1 MKCNN
6 YHSSYAF
13 LNDKPISINDY
24 IKKSK
29 PTNIKCCHNHLLS
42 FANNH
47 FIHKFNNDIDENDIH
62 SHWHK
67 EWQSYFP
74 YIEITYIRD
83 DIRQIKTRRADIVL
97 PKTKYNIEIQHS
109 KISKIEV
116 CQRKADYLIHNR
128 EIIWIIN
135 GSSEGILNIFV
146 INENGNDNDNENE
159 NENDEIRFIIEF
171 NDTNKWMYESF
182 KSYEY
187 IFIDYNNYIYK
198 LNPKVVK
205 NNMIDVIRLNRK
217 IFIKNLQDGVFT
229 IKKEVIKQ
237 SNLYIKQQGAGN
249 GKTFGLIQ
257 NLKNKNFSHYDYFII
272 VSKQHSAKTIIYNE
286 FISQLNNGNLNEL
299 ELINDEKEH
308 YADKKYQISFRNK
321 ITHKISHILIS
332 TIDSFMYKLGDKNNT
347 HINKFEGIVKSLCD
361 DCINE
366 DFTNMT
372 FIKYN
377 ANNFNLNKKLCL
389 FIDETQD
396 LSKDYGD
403 AIIRIIKDKYI
414 DAYIVGD
421 ALQSISIDNNA
432 FVYLNSLNSLKN
444 INIIKFNKVNI
455 VRRFNSKQLIAI
467 INDIIPF
474 ANYSLPPISSYCD
487 NGNDNDNDDFE
498 IIDGKKY
505 KNYKSTEHNFD
516 NINDNLDMIMEKYKY
531 EVETNNYKPE
541 DFLIITPFTS
551 NNPLI
556 SILETR
562 IQLYWLR
569 KENPKEYRNYAIF
582 HKSESGSSINLTE
595 SNNATRLVSIHTS
608 KGDGRNIVFV
618 IGLNKNSL
626 LKFSKKPDNI
636 IYDSLIHVALTR
648 MKKKLYFFIDDEHDC
663 IARKIKTILNNYYL
677 RTSNKKAMK
686 PNIFNI
692 SKFLKINKTV
702 NDTYLKLLDLI
713 INKTI
718 YSNYLNLIN
727 INNKVVDITHHY
739 LRYASMRILL
749 IIKTFKLDSDKHQ
762 IRAQILGIKNKT
774 IFSVD
779 NWKDYSNYFIKIDNN
794 NDKYKTYDICLLELA
809 KTTEYQKYFNIIQN
823 FSYNIKSKI
832 KTFAKYNYLC
842 PYECMILNYILEFV
856 KNGPYSNISII
867 ELYNITNIYYKAYTP
882 NILGHSNCKCNELFN
897 YNNDNDNG
905 NGNDNNNLHKY
916 LLNHYEYINNVGVVY
931 DKFLNDFPNVNWLL
945 THTIKYS
952 GNTNEFILN
961 KIFDFIGYDDNNVYI
976 IYLKPQI
983 NELNYNEILLSSII
997 DTFIINSYNEGDDND
1012 NDNEDDDNDYHNEGK
1027 NIINKNKERFKDKN
1041 IFTIIFSLN
1050 TDNYIKLDWGNLI
1063 KDNNNKLKKLFI
1075 EDIINTYINDEIYY
1089 YYRYFRN
1096 KYEDYKIIPEILKD
1110 INNNKNK
1117 ETFPDFILTFFNN
1130 MKTIIIR
1137 YKKDTFENYDYIYYF
1152 NDKLK
1157 EVLKEQLYY
1166 YFNVE
1171 EY

>member
-13 LNDKPISINDY
+13 LNDKPISVNDY

-29 PTNIKCCHNHLLS
+29 PINIKCCHNHPLI
-42 FANNH
+42 FVNNKH
-47 FIHKFNNDIDENDIH
+47 FIHKFNDDLDPNDIH
-62 SHWHK
+62 SLWHK

-74 YIEITYIRD
+74 YIEITYIKD
-83 DIRQIKTRRADIVL
+83 DLRQIKTRRADIVL

-109 KISKIEV
+109 KISKLEV
-116 CQRKADYLIHNR
+116 YQRKCDYLIHNR
-128 EIIWIIN
+128 DIIWIIN
-135 GSSEGILNIFV
+135 GSSEGSLNIIV
-146 INENGNDNDNENE
+146 INDNDND
-159 NENDEIRFIIEF
+159 NDESRFIIEF
-171 NDTNKWMYESF
+171 NDSNKWMYESF
-182 KSYEY
+182 INYEY
-187 IFIDYNNYIYK
+187 IFIDYDNYIYK
-198 LNPKVVK
+198 FNPKIVK

-217 IFIKNLQDGVFT
+217 EFIKNLQDGIFT
-229 IKKEVIKQ
+229 IKKEIIKQ

-308 YADKKYQISFRNK
+308 YTDKKYQISFKNK
-321 ITHKISHILIS
+321 ITGKISYILIS
-332 TIDSFMYKLGDKNNT
+332 TIDSLMYKLGDKNNT

-372 FIKYN
+372 FIKYYK
-377 ANNFNLNKKLCL
+377 NNFSLNKKLCL

-444 INIIKFNKVNI
+444 INIIKFDKLNI
-455 VRRFNSKQLIAI
+455 VRRFNSKQLIEI
-467 INDIIPF
+467 INNIIPF
-474 ANYSLPPISSYCD
+474 SNYSLPLISSYD
-487 NGNDNDNDDFE
+487 NNNNNNNDNDNNDFE

-505 KNYKSTEHNFD
+505 KNYKSEEENFD
-516 NINDNLDMIMEKYKY
+516 NINYNLNMIMDKYKY
-531 EVETNNYKPE
+531 EVEINNYKPE

-551 NNPLI
+551 NNPII

-569 KENPKEYRNYAIF
+569 KENPEEYKNYAIF
-582 HKSESGSSINLTE
+582 HKSECGSSINLTD
-595 SNNATRLVSIHTS
+595 SNDATRLVSIHTS

-626 LKFSKKPDNI
+626 LKFSTKPDNI

-648 MKKKLYFFIDDEHDC
+648 MKKKLYFFIDDENDC
-663 IARKIKTILNNYYL
+663 IARKIKTVLNNYYL
-677 RTSNKKAMK
+677 RTSNIKAKK

-692 SKFLKINKTV
+692 FKFIKIKNNV
-702 NDTYLKLLDLI
+702 NDTYLKLLELI

-718 YSNYLNLIN
+718 YSNYSNFIN
-727 INNKVVDITHHY
+727 INNKVIDITHHY

-749 IIKTFKLDSDKHQ
+749 IIKIFKLESDKHQ
-762 IRAQILGIKNKT
+762 IKAQILSIKDKK
-774 IFSVD
+774 ISSVD
-779 NWKDYSNYFIKIDNN
+779 NWKDYSNYFMKIDKDCKDNN
-794 NDKYKTYDICLLELA
+794 KYKSYDICLLELS
-809 KTTEYQKYFNIIQN
+809 KTTEYQKYFNIIQD

-856 KNGPYSNISII
+856 NNGPYANISII

-882 NILGHSNCKCNELFN
+882 NITGHSNCKCNQLFN
-897 YNNDNDNG
+897 NNNNDND
-905 NGNDNNNLHKY
+905 NNLHKY
-916 LLNHYEYINNVGVVY
+916 LLNHYEYITNIGIIY
-931 DKFLNDFPNVNWLL
+931 DKFLSDYPNVNWLL
-945 THTIKYS
+945 THNIRYL
-952 GNTNEFILN
+952 GNTYNFTIN
-961 KIFDFIGYDDNNVYI
+961 NIFDFIGYDNDNIYI

-997 DTFIINSYNEGDDND
+997 DTFIINSYNNIADTYDDD
-1012 NDNEDDDNDYHNEGK
+1012 EDDDNNDTLDKYQIK
-1027 NIINKNKERFKDKN
+1027 NKNKERFKDKK

-1050 TDNYIKLDWGNLI
+1050 TDDYIKLDWANLI
-1063 KDNNNKLKKLFI
+1063 KDNNNDLKKLFI
-1075 EDIINTYINDEIYY
+1075 EDIITTYINDELYY

-1096 KYEDYKIIPEILKD
+1096 KYKDEDKKIIDEIIKD
-1110 INNNKNK
+1110 IDNTKNK
-1117 ETFPDFILTFFNN
+1117 ETFPNFIITFFTD
-1130 MKTIIIR
+1130 MKNFIIR
-1137 YKKDTFENYDYIYYF
+1137 YKKDTFENYDDINYF
-1152 NDKLK
+1152 NEKLK
-1157 EVLKEQLYY
+1157 EVLKEELYA

-1171 EY
+1171 E